1 MAHLVG
7 VYALA
12 GDLSRSSYLQEALER
27 YEEIMRP
34 YVEKGQNVPK
44 FAPKMLQPQTLLG
57 VASQRGVLGVFDTPG
72 IKQLVTKLFL
82 SGADDFKLPEYGAIP
97 S

>member
-12 GDLSRSSYLQEALER
+12 GELSRSSYLQEALER

-44 FAPKMLQPQTLLG
+44 FAPTAATDLAGRRLAARRSARL
-57 VASQRGVLGVFDTPG
+57 
-72 IKQLVTKLFL
+72 
-82 SGADDFKLPEYGAIP
+82 
-97 S
+97 

>member
-1 MAHLVG
+1 MWKR
-7 VYALA
+7 
-12 GDLSRSSYLQEALER
+12 DRTSRNSLR
-27 YEEIMRP
+27 
-34 YVEKGQNVPK
+34 
-44 FAPKMLQPQTLLG
+44 LQPQTLLG
-57 VASQRGVLGVFDTPG
+57 VASQRGVLRVSDTPG